1 MDCAPNGASK
11 APSELFG
18 SFPCQLPWPWPKL
31 RKPLVLSTK
40 AFAWQKQPVKQPVS
54 SLLFSS
60 DSTVWPPLLSLD
72 VSCVCWCHAI
82 CATVLSI
89 LLWKTE
95 TLRSNFSA
103 KGSAQGFCQAVKYG
117 EVQERV
123 CDITQ
128 RRAVITL
135 CAKASDVQYMIWYV
149 CLRPMP
155 SWVQFSVKRTCVCP
169 LSTAFWAH
177 HFGSYWACGGARHS
191 RSAIREDGMV
201 ADGICTCRNRCNKQ
215 RLRRNK
221 LVVKGKRWQGRQ
233 EYALY
238 TRAISTYIIIINHI
252 QKIEC
257 FP

>member
-1 MDCAPNGASK
+1 MDSAPNGASK

-40 AFAWQKQPVKQPVS
+40 AFAHRNNPWNNPWAPCSLARTRRYGAPAVS
-54 SLLFSS
+54 WCLLCLLMPCHLRNCFEHLALEDRNSPFEFLS
-60 DSTVWPPLLSLD
+60 QRQRTRILPSCEVW
-72 VSCVCWCHAI
+72 
-82 CATVLSI
+82 
-89 LLWKTE
+89 
-95 TLRSNFSA
+95 RSP
-103 KGSAQGFCQAVKYG
+103 
-117 EVQERV
+117 RV